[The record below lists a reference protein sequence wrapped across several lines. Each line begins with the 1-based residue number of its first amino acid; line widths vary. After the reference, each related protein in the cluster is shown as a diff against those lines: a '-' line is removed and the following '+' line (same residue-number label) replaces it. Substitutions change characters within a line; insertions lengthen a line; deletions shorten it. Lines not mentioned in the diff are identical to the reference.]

1 MPLIIGT
8 NKNEGLLIKV
18 KHFSQELSKLTANE
32 QILNLKENIFLDLK
46 SDRKNYFSTNL
57 NFLHYRASSSGT
69 EVRKNFPQ
77 HFSSNSNSEPYC
89 AKCKLENI
97 LKI

>member
-46 SDRKNYFSTNL
+46 SDRKKLFL
-57 NFLHYRASSSGT
+57 NKS
-69 EVRKNFPQ
+69 
-77 HFSSNSNSEPYC
+77 
-89 AKCKLENI
+89 
-97 LKI
+97 

>member
-18 KHFSQELSKLTANE
+18 KHFSQELSKLAANE
-32 QILNLKENIFLDLK
+32 QILNLKEKD
-46 SDRKNYFSTNL
+46 YFSTNL

>member
-32 QILNLKENIFLDLK
+32 QILNLKENIFLNLK
-46 SDRKNYFSTNL
+46 SDKTYLINL
-57 NFLHYRASSSGT
+57 
-69 EVRKNFPQ
+69 KNFALQ
-77 HFSSNSNSEPYC
+77 GFFQRDGGEKEHSS
-89 AKCKLENI
+89 AFFL
-97 LKI
+97 